1 MQTTGNLEFELNTVI
16 IEENTTGQETDD
28 VVFINSQINNNVD
41 VVYTLPPA
49 SSCKKSIRVICAGAE
64 SHAKVTPSGNDAIVG
79 TPDYP
84 PFLMGVVGD
93 FGVFVSDGVSK
104 WYLNEFRIL

>member
-1 MQTTGNLEFELNTVI
+1 MQATGNLEFEKNIIV

-28 VVFINSQINNNVD
+28 VVFIDSQINNNVD

-49 SSCKKSIRVICAGAE
+49 SSCKKTIRVICKGAE
-64 SHAKVTPSGNDAIVG
+64 SHAKVTPSGNDGIVG
-79 TPDYP
+79 TPTYP
-84 PFLMGVVGD
+84 PFIMETVGD
-93 FGVFVSDGVSK
+93 FGTFISDGVSK